1 MPKNRKLL
9 NEELG
14 RKSIEEFK
22 KSKKIPVVLVL
33 DNIRSALNVGS
44 AFRTADAFLVEKI
57 YLCGLT
63 TTPEINLREI
73 HKTALG
79 SEASVDWEHVDDTV
93 ELVNKLKSQ
102 GFVIVSVEQAEKKVF
117 LNDFEPET
125 GKKYAFVFGNEVKG
139 VDQRVVD
146 NSDIVLEI
154 PQMGHKHSFNI
165 SVSVG
170 IVMWHY
176 ACKTR
181 IFDEYGK

>member
-14 RKSIEEFK
+14 RKSIEDFK

-63 TTPEINLREI
+63 TTPEINLKEI

-79 SEASVDWEHVDDTV
+79 SEQSVDWEHTDDTV
-93 ELVNKLKSQ
+93 ELVKRLKKQ
-102 GFVIVSVEQAEKKVF
+102 DYVIASVEQAEKKVF
-117 LNDFEPET
+117 LDKFEPQEDA
-125 GKKYAFVFGNEVKG
+125 KYAFVFGNEIKG
-139 VDQRVVD
+139 VMQEVVD
-146 NSDIVLEI
+146 LSDVVLEI

-170 IVMWHY
+170 LVMWHY
-176 ACKTR
+176 ACKMR
-181 IFDEYGK
+181 IFDKYGK